1 LIGERYQPNVAI
13 ICAGN
18 GPFTMG
24 PEQAARACQWLGVQH
39 AIPVH
44 YAHNP
49 LVRGV
54 EAGEQFRS
62 ALAQIAPG
70 VQVTVMKPGDTQ
82 MISV

>member
-1 LIGERYQPNVAI
+1 MKQSSIDRHSVLRGMMALGGARYQPNVAFVTV
-13 ICAGN
+13 GN

-24 PEQAARACQWLGVQH
+24 PEEAARACQWLGIQH

-54 EAGEQFRS
+54 FYSLG
-62 ALAQIAPG
+62 
-70 VQVTVMKPGDTQ
+70 
-82 MISV
+82 